1 MIRRFILNSSFKTRR
16 AAGTYRQYVFIYLL
30 LFILCFLFPYSGD
43 DWTWGSQI
51 GIDRLN
57 TWFANYNGRYVGNLI
72 VLMITRSNLLK
83 ASVMALCLVVILYTL
98 AHITHAKLALPIASL
113 FLLLIPVSIACQA
126 IVWSSGFANYAVS
139 AATTLVFL
147 RSILWVFQPKASIPG
162 DALSQHPRSAIPML
176 LLGFLGSLIVEHIT
190 IYNLAASGLVL
201 LIVAV
206 RFHKVLIHQACY
218 FLGCVLGSAYM
229 FSNGAYRA
237 ISQGIDQYRTMAHDV
252 KNILYYAVTNFFNT
266 IQYELFMNNFFL
278 NAAILVVLFLLYRS
292 AKGRFSSR
300 QQRLVVLCFGI
311 NLGYFLYAAL
321 FFPLFLGDLPWIKYC
336 NGGATLIT
344 AAALLYL
351 IAVLV
356 HGHVNEYRIWF
367 LAGSIV
373 FLGCTLLI
381 VTPLGSRCFFITY
394 VLFLVLL
401 LELLTL
407 LPDSCQHWFSS
418 SAAKTISTAAIAILL
433 VMYYILF
440 GFAYRESC
448 LRISHIREKVAQGQ
462 TTVEIIQNRYARP
475 YIFFHVQG
483 NINETEYKSFYN
495 LPKNIELIPVT
506 QYSDGD
512 R

>member
-1 MIRRFILNSSFKTRR
+1 M
-16 AAGTYRQYVFIYLL
+16 
-30 LFILCFLFPYSGD
+30 LCILFPYSGD

-51 GIDRLN
+51 GLDRLG

-83 ASVMALCLVVILYTL
+83 ASIMAFYLVVILYNL
-98 AHITHAKLALPIASL
+98 ANITRAKLALPIASL
-113 FLLLIPVSIACQA
+113 FLLLIPASIACQA

-147 RSILWVFQPKASIPG
+147 RSILWVFQPKASIPE
-162 DALSQHPRSAIPML
+162 DALSQHLRSAIPML
-176 LLGFLGSLIVEHIT
+176 LLGFLGSLIVEHVT

-206 RFHKVLIHQACY
+206 RFHKVLIHQASY
-218 FLGCVLGSAYM
+218 FSGCLWGTVYM

-237 ISQGIDQYRTMAHDV
+237 ISQGTDQYRTMAHDV
-252 KNILYYAVTNFFNT
+252 KNVLYYAVINYFNT

-278 NAAILVVLFLLYRS
+278 NAAILIVLFLLYRS
-292 AKGRFSSR
+292 AKGRFFPR
-300 QQRLVVLCFGI
+300 QRRLLVLCFGI
-311 NLGYFLYAAL
+311 NFGYFLYSAL
-321 FFPLFLGDLPWIKYC
+321 LFPLLLCDVPWINYF

-344 AAALLYL
+344 AAALMYL

-356 HGHVNEYRIWF
+356 HGNVNEYRIWF

-407 LPDSCQHWFSS
+407 LPDSCQQWFSS
-418 SAAKTISTAAIAILL
+418 SAARTISTAAIAILL
-433 VMYYILF
+433 AMYFILF

-448 LRISHIREKVAQGQ
+448 LRINHIRQKVAEGQ

-483 NINETEYKSFYN
+483 NINETEYKAFYN
-495 LPKNIELIPVT
+495 LPEDIELIPVT
-506 QYSDGD
+506 QYSDGG